1 MANSTVD
8 SPGLANKF
16 PILNKSQEKF
26 NCLIHEML
34 IIREREAKL
43 NVQSHSIR
51 TPPHSL
57 GPVYKEVGNPTARV
71 VLTRG

>member
-43 NVQSHSIR
+43 NIQSHSIRAKVIKR

-57 GPVYKEVGNPTARV
+57 SPVYKEVG
-71 VLTRG
+71 